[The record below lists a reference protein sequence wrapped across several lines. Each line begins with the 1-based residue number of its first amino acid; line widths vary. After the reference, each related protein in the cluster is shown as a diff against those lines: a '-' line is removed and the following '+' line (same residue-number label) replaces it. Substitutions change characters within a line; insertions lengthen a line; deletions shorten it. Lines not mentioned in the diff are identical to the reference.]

1 MISAV
6 TVTYGR
12 IGWLNACIADLLA
25 QEYSEP
31 REHLILN
38 TCPRQTL
45 EGDFPN
51 VRILNLKK
59 RPKSLG
65 EARNMAVEA
74 AAGDRIL
81 VVDDDD
87 AYLPHFLRTFDEHWT
102 QGLDWVWLDKRLC
115 AMGDEIKEI
124 SYGCHGGCFG
134 FTKRAWEAVG
144 RYPDN
149 LSVGEDRV
157 LVGNITKAFNGTKIL
172 LGDTMPPFICCW
184 GNGTYHISGQG
195 NDRANVPGAYVR
207 VEADLTRRIASGK
220 EKIGT
225 IRLQPKRSGD
235 WPTRAKLFMEAT
247 LKKNYVNEVCV
258 IELGRY
264 GDIVNLLPVL
274 QHMAN
279 THGKPHL
286 MVSREFADLLDGVS
300 YVIPHPVDIPNDHL
314 EAAIRLAHKEFSR
327 VIVAQ
332 VWGGPLFYQE
342 KLCPS
347 YNMESWRMA
356 GFRHKFTDYSWRPLF
371 DRRDRDREK
380 SLVDKVCTDKPM
392 LLVNLTH
399 STSSPFPQGASL
411 LQIVRSTLG
420 KDLNVVDVGSLKLH
434 RIYDLLGLMEAS
446 ACILS
451 IDTAL
456 LHLAAAV
463 PVPCFALVNDAPWL
477 GSECRGQHFV
487 RMHYAEAVRS
497 AQALCQ
503 SIRRTVESRRVSRI
517 CFSPSMAL
525 TVPPTRR
532 LFHCVEQ
539 HTEKNRSETVRK
551 AQAQKSWEPLY
562 AQGVIRCCL
571 EEEHYPRTA
580 RDIGEKRKL
589 PYLKDVLNLAMKQ
602 AQPDDII
609 FFTNDD
615 IVLHPELPELLRFH
629 VGVYECCS
637 ASRCEFKGRPMPPMN
652 RPPSEFAQLGNP
664 HMGRD
669 LFAFTKRWLE
679 SHWQEMP
686 DFILGA
692 SEFDLCMATM
702 IRNHF
707 GIRTSRQNLEAI
719 IHPAEL
725 PRGYISHSF
734 HSPFWNTPAN
744 VNTAPSQIWNRTRF
758 RDWAAVHAP
767 QLRFDQHL
775 CV

>member
-1 MISAV
+1 MISTV

-12 IGWLNACIADLLA
+12 VAWLNACIADLLA
-25 QEYSEP
+25 QEYAGP
-31 REHLILN
+31 REHVILN

-51 VRILNLKK
+51 VRIINLKQ

-65 EARNMAVEA
+65 EARNMVVEA
-74 AAGDRIL
+74 AAGNRIL

-87 AYLPHFLRTFDEHWT
+87 QYLPHFLRTFDDHWT
-102 QGLDWVWLDKRLC
+102 RGLDWVWLDKRLC

-134 FTKRAWEAVG
+134 FTKRAWEAAG

-172 LGDTMPPFICCW
+172 LGDSMPPFICRW
-184 GNGTYHISGQG
+184 GNDAYHISGQG
-195 NDRANVPGAYVR
+195 NDRPGIPTAYAR
-207 VEADLTRRIASGK
+207 VEADLVRRFAARK
-220 EKIGT
+220 ERVGT
-225 IRLQPKRSGD
+225 IHLQPKPSGD
-235 WPTRAKLFMEAT
+235 WLTRAKLFMEAT

-274 QHMAN
+274 QHIAN

-286 MVSREFADLLDGVS
+286 MVSREFADILDGVS
-300 YVIPHPVDIPNDHL
+300 YVIPHPVGIPNDHL
-314 EAAIRLAHKEFSR
+314 EVAIRLAHKEFKR

-356 GFRHKFTDYSWRPLF
+356 GFRQKFTDYSWRPLF
-371 DRRDRDREK
+371 DRRDREREK
-380 SLVDKVCTDKPM
+380 ALVDKVSTDKPM

-411 LQIVRSTLG
+411 LQVLRGTLG
-420 KDLNVVDVGSLKLH
+420 KELNIVDVGSLKLH

-446 ACILS
+446 ACILT

-463 PVPCFALVNDAPWL
+463 PVPCFALVNNDPWL
-477 GSECRGQHFV
+477 GSECRGKHFV
-487 RMHYAEAVRS
+487 RMRYAEAVGPS
-497 AQALCQ
+497 LCQ
-503 SIRRTVESRRVSRI
+503 SIREAAKDWANSAYQ
-517 CFSPSMAL
+517 FPQGSMLL
-525 TVPPTRR
+525 TSPPTRR
-532 LFHCVEQ
+532 LFHCIEQ
-539 HTEKNRSETVRK
+539 HAEKNGREATRK
-551 AQAQKSWEPLY
+551 AQAQKSWEPIY

-571 EEEHYPRTA
+571 EEANYPRTA
-580 RDIGEKRKL
+580 REIGEKRKL
-589 PYLKDVLNLAMKQ
+589 PYLKDVLALAMKQ

-615 IVLHPELPELLRFH
+615 IVLHPELPDLLRFH

-637 ASRCEFKGRPMPPMN
+637 SSRCEFKGRPMPPMT
-652 RPPSEFAQLGNP
+652 RPPGEFAQLGNP

-669 LFAFTKRWLE
+669 LFAFTQRWLE
-679 SHWQEMP
+679 DHWEEIG
-686 DFILGA
+686 DYILGC
-692 SEFDLCMATM
+692 SDWDLALATM
-702 IRNHF
+702 IRVHF
-707 GIRTSRQNLEAI
+707 GIKTTRQNIEAA

-734 HSPFWNTPAN
+734 HSPFWSTPGY
-744 VNTAPSQIWNRTRF
+744 VNTAVGQMHNRNTF
-758 RDWAAVHAP
+758 KKWASVHAP
-767 QLRFDQHL
+767 QLKFDQFG
-775 CV
+775 CI